1 MAKGV
6 TGKVFDIKLLSR
18 VVEYVKP
25 YKTKF
30 FFTGILVLVLGFLAP
45 IRPFLIQYAVDNFI
59 LKPDEIML
67 YYITLLLVVLLIFEA
82 ILFFA
87 QTYLANWLGQ
97 SVIKDIRLNLYKK
110 INNFQLRYFD
120 NTPIGTLVTRVVSDI
135 ETIADIFSQGI
146 LIIIGDILKLVVI
159 IGFMLY
165 QDWRLTL
172 IVLIPMPILFL
183 ATYWFK
189 NYIKHAFQDVRSAI
203 ANLNTFVQ
211 EHLTGMNIVQVFNRE
226 EREQKLFEEI
236 NNQHAQANIRTVW
249 ANSVFFPIVEVLSS
263 ISLALLVWWGAKDVI
278 SGHTTPGTL
287 IAFILYIGML
297 YRPIRQ
303 LADKFNTLQMGMVA
317 SERVFNLLDMDD
329 SIIDN
334 GVLFSTQIK
343 GNIEFKNVWFAY
355 KEEEWVLKGVD
366 FSANSGQTIA
376 FVGATG
382 AGKSSVI
389 NLLGRFYEYQK
400 GEILIDGNNIRE
412 YKLDDLRKV
421 VGVVLQDVFLFSDS
435 IMNNISLRNSE
446 ISEEQIIE
454 ASKKVGAH
462 EFISKLPGGYHFNVQ
477 ERGGMLSS
485 GQRQLIAFIRA
496 YVYNPSILILD
507 EATSSV
513 DTETERLIQ
522 NAIDILTEGRTSII
536 IAHRLATIQKANNII
551 VMDHGEIVEQGC
563 HQDLLNQNGVY
574 KNLYELQFSKNKVEE

>member
-6 TGKVFDIKLLSR
+6 TGKVFDVNLLKR
-18 VVEYVKP
+18 VIEYVKP
-25 YKTKF
+25 YKTTF
-30 FFTGILVLVLGFLAP
+30 IFTGMLVLVLGFLAP

-67 YYITLLLVVLLIFEA
+67 YYITLLLVGLLILEA

-87 QTYLANWLGQ
+87 QTYMANWLGQ

-189 NYIKHAFQDVRSAI
+189 NYIKKAFQDVRSAI

-226 EREQKLFEEI
+226 DREQKLFEEI

-317 SERVFNLLDMDD
+317 SERVFNLLDTDD

-334 GVLFSTQIK
+334 GALSSIQIK

-355 KEEEWVLKGVD
+355 KEEDWVLKGVN
-366 FSANSGQTIA
+366 FLANSGQTIA

-412 YKLDDLRKV
+412 YKLDDLRKE

-435 IMNNISLRNSE
+435 IMNNISLRNSK

-574 KNLYELQFSKNKVEE
+574 KNLYELQFSKTKVEG

>member
-6 TGKVFDIKLLSR
+6 TGKVFDVNLLKR
-18 VVEYVKP
+18 VIEYVKP
-25 YKTKF
+25 YKTTF
-30 FFTGILVLVLGFLAP
+30 IFTGMLVLVLGFLAP

-67 YYITLLLVVLLIFEA
+67 YYITLLLVGLLILEA

-87 QTYLANWLGQ
+87 QTYMANWLGQ

-189 NYIKHAFQDVRSAI
+189 NYIKKAFQDVRSAI

-226 EREQKLFEEI
+226 DREQKLFEEI

-317 SERVFNLLDMDD
+317 SERVFNLLDTDD

-334 GVLFSTQIK
+334 GALSSIQIK

-355 KEEEWVLKGVD
+355 KEEDWVLKGVN
-366 FSANSGQTIA
+366 FLANSGQTIA

-412 YKLDDLRKV
+412 YKLDDLRKE

-435 IMNNISLRNSE
+435 IMNNISLRNSK

-551 VMDHGEIVEQGC
+551 VMDHGEIVEQGG
-563 HQDLLNQNGVY
+563 HQELLNQNGVY